1 LRVEANDLLP
11 VIRPPDGEGV
21 AQCPEDAYDRN
32 VVPRVLV
39 SWSHGSGFRVQG
51 SGLSGSEPVARDG
64 PIAGALQ
71 PIVETLGLDDFRH
84 PVGLCVVGDKAVADR
99 LDLI

>member
-1 LRVEANDLLP
+1 M
-11 VIRPPDGEGV
+11 
-21 AQCPEDAYDRN
+21 
-32 VVPRVLV
+32 
-39 SWSHGSGFRVQG
+39 
-51 SGLSGSEPVARDG
+51 SGSEPVARDG

-84 PVGLCVVGDKAVADR
+84 PVSLCVVGDKAVADR